1 MQRHGSRTFPQQNPP
16 CGEGGL
22 RRRARDQ
29 STSYEAE
36 LERPCRR
43 LATQRMTERRD
54 QAESGR
60 TWTSAAP
67 VWLIVSVLPDN
78 FPDEE
83 RAIMVPMSI
92 CNGTHNTKR

>member
-1 MQRHGSRTFPQQNPP
+1 
-16 CGEGGL
+16 
-22 RRRARDQ
+22 
-29 STSYEAE
+29 
-36 LERPCRR
+36 
-43 LATQRMTERRD
+43 MTERRD

-67 VWLIVSVLPDN
+67 MWLIVSVLPDN

-92 CNGTHNTKR
+92 CNGTHKDEEIDGIIPYVADAVPVPLF